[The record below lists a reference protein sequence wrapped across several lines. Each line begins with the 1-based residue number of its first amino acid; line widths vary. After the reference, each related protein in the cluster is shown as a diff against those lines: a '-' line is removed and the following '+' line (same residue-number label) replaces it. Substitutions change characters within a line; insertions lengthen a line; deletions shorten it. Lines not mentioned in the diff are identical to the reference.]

1 MSLTPKQ
8 LLEKYS
14 SGFIG
19 AIFDI
24 DDLDKLLGDLK
35 HPLFEICAHN
45 LYGSGQGK
53 ISLPFKS
60 VLKFDKNF
68 GVTESQTT
76 GDCLKKDS
84 LVLGPDFI
92 KKIQDIRVGDRVYAG
107 NGEITTVVSTMV
119 KKSLNPMVKIY
130 TKGGLPLEVTSDHKV
145 LAYRFG
151 EFVNNNTKWK
161 RRYSLGLQNRSNNT
175 QTKSYITFDTRKA
188 ELIKASELTEADYL
202 LCPLKIEFDTKIPDD
217 MLLYMG
223 DPELRWMIGLFLG
236 DGHANKTR
244 KTLEWACTT
253 DQPQI
258 EKRLCNILNSL
269 EISWKAYS
277 HCKKKSRKARKVYTH
292 KIEKIYNLF
301 KYYFYNENGEKVLPS
316 WAINDDVIQGLL
328 DSDGNIRKGKNKKQ
342 SDRQEFTNTS
352 PSLAHNVRLWAIN
365 NGFIPSINSRR
376 RKDKRT
382 GKVNKTAYTI
392 SWSINKTSR
401 NLWRDDD
408 YLAMPITKIEFKEG
422 PHEEVY
428 DIEVKHSLH
437 TFISGCGSTISN
449 CTSHGTRNAVDITR
463 SCEIIR
469 GEQESFEVRSATEA
483 IYGAR
488 GFAGEG
494 MSVSQAVRYV
504 TNLGGILLRK
514 KYPFGDFT
522 KYNGKLGAS
531 WGRNGTP
538 KEVTEEAK
546 KHQVKTGSLITTIE
560 GARDAIANG
569 YALTVGSNVG
579 FESKRDKNGISEEKG
594 SWGHCMCWGGCD
606 DSREIYDETL
616 FLIINSWGNWNSGP
630 KRLYQPDGSFWIRE
644 RTARKMLSQNQAFA
658 LSNVDGFPLRDIKWT
673 MDEVF
678 S

>member
-1 MSLTPKQ
+1 MTTFRTPKE
-8 LLEKYS
+8 LYEKYS

-24 DDLDKLLGDLK
+24 NDLDKLLGDLK

-45 LYGSGQGK
+45 LFGSGEGK

-68 GVTESQTT
+68 GATESQVV
-76 GDCLKKDS
+76 GDCLKKGA
-84 LVLGPDFI
+84 LVLGPDLI
-92 KKIQDIRVGDRVYAG
+92 KKIEDIKVGDRVYDG
-107 NGEITTVVSTMV
+107 NGKITKVVSTMV
-119 KKSLNPMVKIY
+119 KRSLNPMVKIH

-145 LAYRFG
+145 LVYKFNEYVGR
-151 EFVNNNTKWK
+151 NDKWK
-161 RRYSLGLQNRSNNT
+161 RRYSPSVAKRGGKNSKVCAILESIEA
-175 QTKSYITFDTRKA
+175 K
-188 ELIKASELTEADYL
+188 LIRADQLKPTDYL
-202 LCPLKIEFDTKIPDD
+202 LCPTFIEFDTKIPDD

-223 DPELRWMIGLFLG
+223 DPELRWMVGLFLG

-253 DQPQI
+253 DEPQI

-269 EISWKAYS
+269 GISWKAYS
-277 HCKKKSRKARKVYTH
+277 HCKKSRKARKVYTH

-301 KYYFYNENGEKVLPS
+301 KYYFYDENGEKVLPS

-328 DSDGNIRKGKNKKQ
+328 DSDGNVRKGKNKNQ

-365 NGFIPSINSRR
+365 NGFVPSINSRR
-376 RKDKRT
+376 RRDKRT
-382 GKVNKTAYTI
+382 GKINKTAYTI
-392 SWSINKTSR
+392 SWNIDKTSR
-401 NLWRDDD
+401 NLWRDDN
-408 YLAMPITKIEFKEG
+408 YLAMPITKIEFEEG

-428 DIEVKHSLH
+428 DIGVESYVH
-437 TFISGCGSTISN
+437 TFIDGCGSVISN
-449 CTSHGTRNAVDITR
+449 CTSHGTRNSVDITR
-463 SCEIIR
+463 ACEIIK
-469 GEQESFEVRSATEA
+469 GEKESFEVRSATEA

-522 KYNGKLGAS
+522 KYDGKLGAS

-546 KHQVKTGSLITTIE
+546 KHQVKTASLITTIE

-579 FESKRDKNGISEEKG
+579 FESKRDKNGISNAKG
-594 SWGHCMCWGGCD
+594 SWSHCMCWGGCD
-606 DSREIYDETL
+606 DSKEIYNETL
-616 FLIINSWGNWNSGP
+616 FLIINSWGVWNSGP
-630 KRLYQPDGSFWIRE
+630 RRLDQPEGSFWIRE
-644 RTARKMLSQNQAFA
+644 DTARRMLSQNQAFA
-658 LSNVDGFPLRDIKWT
+658 LSNVDGFPLRDISWT
-673 MDEVF
+673 MDKIF